1 MRLGFS
7 KRLPARVNAE
17 QREQNI
23 GGVTVTKFE
32 QVGVELQY
40 EASNRHEANRSF
52 KYSCRV
58 CCERGMR
65 IECDRCAIAVT
76 HAITVAAFDTVKEG

>member
-1 MRLGFS
+1 MRLGFP

-17 QREQNI
+17 QRELNI
-23 GGVTVTKFE
+23 GGATVTKFE

-40 EASNRHEANRSF
+40 EASNKHEANRSF

-76 HAITVAAFDTVKEG
+76 HAITVAALDTAKER

>member
-1 MRLGFS
+1 MRLGFP

-17 QREQNI
+17 QRELNI
-23 GGVTVTKFE
+23 GGATVTKFE

-40 EASNRHEANRSF
+40 EASNKHEANRSF

-58 CCERGMR
+58 CCGRGMR

-76 HAITVAAFDTVKEG
+76 HAITVAAFDTIKGK

>member
-17 QREQNI
+17 QRELNI
-23 GGVTVTKFE
+23 GGATVTKFE

-40 EASNRHEANRSF
+40 EASNKHEANRSF

-76 HAITVAAFDTVKEG
+76 HAITVAALDTAKER

>member
-1 MRLGFS
+1 M
-7 KRLPARVNAE
+7 PARVNAE
-17 QREQNI
+17 QRELNI

-40 EASNRHEANRSF
+40 EASNKHEANRSF

-65 IECDRCAIAVT
+65 IECDRCAISVT
-76 HAITVAAFDTVKEG
+76 HAITVAAFDTAKER

>member
-1 MRLGFS
+1 MRLGVF
-7 KRLPARVNAE
+7 PNGCQPVYAE
-17 QREQNI
+17 QRELNI
-23 GGVTVTKFE
+23 GGATVTKFE

-40 EASNRHEANRSF
+40 EASNKHEANRSF

-65 IECDRCAIAVT
+65 IECDRCAIAAT
-76 HAITVAAFDTVKEG
+76 HAITVAAFDTAKER